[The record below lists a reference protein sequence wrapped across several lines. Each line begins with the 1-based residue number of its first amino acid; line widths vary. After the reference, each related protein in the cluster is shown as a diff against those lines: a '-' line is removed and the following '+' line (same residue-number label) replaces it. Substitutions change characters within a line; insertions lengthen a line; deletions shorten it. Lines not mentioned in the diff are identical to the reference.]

1 MFMRKFC
8 IVLLCFSCLSCGGS
22 NTDSEE
28 IQYRNEVPKVNAG
41 ENQTI
46 DELSKVELNGTVKD
60 FDGTITN
67 YSWSQTT
74 GTPVKLIES
83 DKLNASF
90 IAPDVDSDETL
101 IFELSATDNDGATAS
116 DTVEI
121 NIKRVNLAPEVNA
134 GENQTVD
141 ELSTVELNG
150 TVKDSDGTI
159 ANYSWS
165 QTTGTAVTLT
175 ESDKLNASFIAPDV
189 DSDETLI
196 FELSAIDD
204 DGATVTDTVEINI
217 KRVNLAPEVNAGEN
231 QTVDELSTVE
241 LNGTVKDS
249 DGTITNYSWSQTT
262 GTSVTLTESGNLN
275 TSFTAPDI
283 NSDETLA
290 FELSAT
296 DNDGATVTD
305 TVEINIIPASL
316 PPVSNAGSDQT
327 YFTHEHVS
335 LNCLGDYDSENL
347 SFLWT
352 QTSGPS
358 VQLSNRTDCS

>member
-28 IQYRNEVPKVNAG
+28 IQYRNKVPKVNAG

-46 DELSKVELNGTVKD
+46 DELSK
-60 FDGTITN
+60 
-67 YSWSQTT
+67 
-74 GTPVKLIES
+74 
-83 DKLNASF
+83 
-90 IAPDVDSDETL
+90 
-101 IFELSATDNDGATAS
+101 
-116 DTVEI
+116 
-121 NIKRVNLAPEVNA
+121 
-134 GENQTVD
+134 
-141 ELSTVELNG
+141 VELNG

-358 VQLSNRTDCS
+358 VQLSNRTDCSSMFQLNGDEASYEFELEISNGDTSDTDSVIISSVKYSGEITLNMTNPFNLVSPYDEYNLFEGYDKVTSLSSDENNLYAISEGLTWFNGFDYPS